1 MEVLVDRVA
10 GLDVHKKTVTACVRV
25 PGEGRERVEHKQTF
39 PTFRADL
46 ESMRDWLAGHHV
58 SVVVMEATG
67 VFWKPVWMVLED
79 AAGFELKLVNARH
92 VKQVP
97 GRKTDVG
104 DAAWLARL
112 AEVGLLR
119 GSFVPPREIRELRDL
134 TRYKK
139 RLIQDR
145 TREGQ
150 RVEKVLEDTG
160 IKLQA
165 VASKTLGMSGRAMLD
180 ALIAGERDPEVL
192 ADLAKGRLRERIDD
206 LVRALH
212 GEIGAHHIEMLRL
225 HLDHIDYLT
234 EAIARL
240 DGRIEEAV
248 APFAGARD
256 RVVTIPG
263 IGPQVAETILAEC
276 GPDMSVFPTAAHLAS
291 WAGLCPGND
300 ESGGKHRSGK
310 TRPGN
315 IWLLDALTQAAWSA
329 ARTDTFLAARFRRLS
344 RRLGKKKAIVAVA
357 HTMIIAV
364 WHVLTNDRNYHDLG
378 SGWYDAWDPK
388 ARTQSLIRQL
398 EALGHHVV
406 LQPAA

>member
-1 MEVLVDRVA
+1 MDVLVDRVA

-25 PGEGRERVEHKQTF
+25 PGEDRERVEHKRTF

-46 ESMRDWLAGHHV
+46 ESMRDWLVGHQV
-58 SVVVMEATG
+58 TLVVMEATG

-79 AAGFELKLVNARH
+79 ATAFELKLVNARH

-112 AEVGLLR
+112 GEVGLLR
-119 GSFVPPREIRELRDL
+119 GSFIPPREIRELRDL

-160 IKLQA
+160 IKMQA

-192 ADLAKGRLRERIDD
+192 ADLAKGRLRDKIDD

-212 GEIGAHHIEMLRL
+212 GDIGAHHVEMLRL

-234 EAIARL
+234 ATIARL
-240 DGRIEEAV
+240 DARIDEV
-248 APFAGARD
+248 MAPFARARD
-256 RVVTIPG
+256 RLVTIPG

-291 WAGLCPGND
+291 WAGLCPGNN
-300 ESGGKHRSGK
+300 ESGGKHRTGK

-315 IWLLDALTQAAWSA
+315 VWLLDALTQAAWSA

-357 HTMIIAV
+357 HTVIIAV
-364 WHVLTNDRNYHDLG
+364 WHVLADDRDYQDLG
-378 SGWYDAWDPK
+378 SDWYDAWDPT
-388 ARTQSLIRQL
+388 ARTRSLVRQL
-398 EALGHHVV
+398 EALGHRVIIE
-406 LQPAA
+406 PAA